1 MFATGAGAIGN
12 RTIGTAAVGG
22 MLLGTL
28 GGLVLIPGLYY
39 IFAGMTDKLVHY
51 QKEKP
56 LSEEKDVAYRKK
68 RATSAGG
75 DEVFFLEELSV
86 EDLNRQHLAQAS
98 DDAAQDDSAQDDA
111 QNVQEDDD
119 DEKK

>member
-1 MFATGAGAIGN
+1 M
-12 RTIGTAAVGG
+12 
-22 MLLGTL
+22 
-28 GGLVLIPGLYY
+28 LIPGLYY

-86 EDLNRQHLAQAS
+86 EDLNRQHLTQAS
-98 DDAAQDDSAQDDA
+98 EGFAQEDSVQDDSAQDDSAQDNSAQDNSAQDDA
-111 QNVQEDDD
+111 QNIQEDDD

>member
-1 MFATGAGAIGN
+1 
-12 RTIGTAAVGG
+12 
-22 MLLGTL
+22 
-28 GGLVLIPGLYY
+28 
-39 IFAGMTDKLVHY
+39 MTDKLVHY

-86 EDLNRQHLAQAS
+86 EDLHRQHLAQAS
-98 DDAAQDDSAQDDA
+98 EGFAQDDFTLDDAVQDDSAQDDFTQDDA

>member
-1 MFATGAGAIGN
+1 MA
-12 RTIGTAAVGG
+12 
-22 MLLGTL
+22 
-28 GGLVLIPGLYY
+28 
-39 IFAGMTDKLVHY
+39 DKLVHY

-68 RATSAGG
+68 RARKTGD

-86 EDLNRQHLAQAS
+86 EDLSRQHAAQVAEGAAL
-98 DDAAQDDSAQDDA
+98 DDAALDDSAQDDA

>member
-1 MFATGAGAIGN
+1 M
-12 RTIGTAAVGG
+12 
-22 MLLGTL
+22 
-28 GGLVLIPGLYY
+28 LIPGLYY
-39 IFAGMTDKLVHY
+39 LFAGMADKLVHY

-56 LSEEKDVAYRKK
+56 LSEEKDVAYRKR
-68 RATSAGG
+68 RATKTGD

-86 EDLNRQHLAQAS
+86 EDLSRQHSAQAS
-98 DDAAQDDSAQDDA
+98 EGAAQDDLAQSSEGVAQDDVAQDDLAQDDSTQDDA

>member
-1 MFATGAGAIGN
+1 
-12 RTIGTAAVGG
+12 

-39 IFAGMTDKLVHY
+39 LFAGMADKLVHY

-68 RATSAGG
+68 RATKSGD

-86 EDLNRQHLAQAS
+86 EDLSRQHSAQAAEG
-98 DDAAQDDSAQDDA
+98 AAQDDAVLDDLVQDDA